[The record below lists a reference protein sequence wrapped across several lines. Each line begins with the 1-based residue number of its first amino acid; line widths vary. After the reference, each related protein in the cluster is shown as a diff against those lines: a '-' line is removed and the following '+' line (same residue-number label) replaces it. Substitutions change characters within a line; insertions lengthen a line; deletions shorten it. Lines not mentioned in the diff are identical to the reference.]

1 MSTWNIIE
9 KSKGE
14 MKVTLEGQDWKDAQA
29 KAFDKLAKNVELP
42 GFRKGHAPK
51 NLVEK
56 NVSKNNVMIE
66 AIESVANSYLQA
78 GLKEHDLWPVAR
90 PELAIDSMDE
100 EKAEIKFIIVIKPE
114 VTLGEYKGLE
124 YKVAETEISDDEVN
138 AELNRLRENY
148 SEVVTKEGTVEN
160 GDTAVIDFE
169 GFKDGVA
176 FEGGKAEGHSLEIG
190 SGSFI
195 PGFEEQLIGAA
206 AGEEKE
212 VNVTFPENYHAAELA
227 GAPVVFKVKVHEVS
241 TKQLPELNDEF
252 AKDVNAPDVETL
264 EDLKNLIKK
273 DLGEHKKV
281 DAENNAMNDLVTKV
295 VDGASVDIPQEMI
308 NDETDQLVN
317 DFANRLQQQGF
328 SLQQFMQMT
337 GQTIEQIR
345 EQMGKDAENKVK
357 LRLVLDAIAKAENL
371 EATEDDIEKEYQ
383 TIADQYTME
392 LAKVKELI
400 QPYQLADDIKLRK
413 AYDLIKDSASK

>member
-14 MKVTLEGQDWKDAQA
+14 LKVTLEGQEWKEAQA
-29 KAFDKLAKNVELP
+29 KAFDKLAKNIEIP
-42 GFRKGHAPK
+42 GFRKGHVPK
-51 NLVEK
+51 NLIEK
-56 NVSKNNVMIE
+56 NVSKNNVMVE
-66 AIESVANSYLQA
+66 AVESVANSYLQA

-90 PELAIDSMDE
+90 PELGIDSMDE
-100 EKAEIKFIIVIKPE
+100 EKAEIKFIIVCKPE
-114 VTLGEYKGLE
+114 VTLGEYKGLN
-124 YKVAETEISDDEVN
+124 YTLAETEVTEEEVN
-138 AELNRLRENY
+138 TEIERLRENY
-148 SEVVTKEGTVEN
+148 SEVVAKEGAVAH
-160 GDTAVIDFE
+160 GDTAIIDFE

-176 FEGGKAEGHSLEIG
+176 FDGGKAEGHSLEIG

-212 VNVTFPENYHAAELA
+212 INVTFPESYHAAELA
-227 GAPVVFKVKVHEVS
+227 GVPVVFKVKVHEVS
-241 TKQLPELNDEF
+241 SKQLPELNDEF
-252 AKDVNAPDVETL
+252 AKDVNAPGVETV

-273 DLGEHKKV
+273 DLGENKKV
-281 DAENNAMNDLVTKV
+281 EAENNAMNDLVSKV
-295 VDGASVDIPQEMI
+295 VDGSTVEIPEEMI
-308 NDETDQLVN
+308 SDETDQLVN

-337 GQTIEQIR
+337 GQTIEQVR

-357 LRLVLDAIAKAENL
+357 LRLILDAIVKAENL
-371 EATEDDIEKEYQ
+371 EASEADIEQEFQ
-383 TIADQYTME
+383 TIADQYSME

-400 QPYQLADDIKLRK
+400 QPFQLAEDIKLRK

>member
-114 VTLGEYKGLE
+114 VTLGDYKGLE

-148 SEVVTKEGTVEN
+148 SEVITKEGAVEN

-195 PGFEEQLIGAA
+195 PGFEEQLIGAT

-400 QPYQLADDIKLRK
+400 QPIQLADDIKLRK

>member
-357 LRLVLDAIAKAENL
+357 LRLV
-371 EATEDDIEKEYQ
+371 
-383 TIADQYTME
+383 
-392 LAKVKELI
+392 
-400 QPYQLADDIKLRK
+400 
-413 AYDLIKDSASK
+413 